1 MSKDKETVNIN
12 VRITPTL
19 KKIIKKYIEADTHI
33 NISDFARDAL
43 REKMKREAPWFLE
56 EMLRE
61 KPESA

>member
-1 MSKDKETVNIN
+1 MSKETVNIN

-19 KKIIKKYIEADTHI
+19 KKIIEKYIEADTHI

-61 KPESA
+61 KPENT

>member
-1 MSKDKETVNIN
+1 MSKETVNVN

-19 KKIIKKYIEADTHI
+19 KKIIEKYIEADTHI

-61 KPESA
+61 KPENT